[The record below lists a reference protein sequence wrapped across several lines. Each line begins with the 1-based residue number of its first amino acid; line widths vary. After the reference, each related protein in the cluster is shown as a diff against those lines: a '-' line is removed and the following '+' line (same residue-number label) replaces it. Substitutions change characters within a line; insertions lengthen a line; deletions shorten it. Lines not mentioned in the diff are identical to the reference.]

1 MRRSFFYFTK
11 GAKEMETTQWQRQDV
26 TKHYLEQV
34 RGGIPFGAEQI
45 NVMLQVIKHFTPNVH
60 TVIDLGCGNGFLG
73 KVLLDTYKNA
83 NALFIDHSEPMVEQA
98 KEYLAA
104 YQNQCTVIHADFSES
119 LSNFVAP
126 NSVDCIVSGFA
137 IHHLPHEKKKKLYAE
152 IYTLLK
158 DGGIFINIEHTA
170 SATEKLESLYDEQF
184 VQHLANYNHQSVEE
198 VAAEYN
204 SRPDKQ
210 DNILERVDIQV
221 NWLREIGYQH
231 ADCYFKWFELAV
243 FGGVK

>member
-1 MRRSFFYFTK
+1 
-11 GAKEMETTQWQRQDV
+11 METTQWQRQDV

-45 NVMLQVIKHFTPNVH
+45 QVMLQVIQHFTPNVQK
-60 TVIDLGCGNGFLG
+60 IMDLGCGNGFLG
-73 KVLLDTYKNA
+73 KVLLDTYPA
-83 NALFIDHSEPMVEQA
+83 AQALFIDHSEPMVEQA

-104 YQNQCTVIHADFSES
+104 YQHQSTVVQGDFSES
-119 LSNFVAP
+119 LSAFTEP

-137 IHHLPHEKKKKLYAE
+137 IHHLPHDKKKKLYAE

-158 DGGIFINIEHTA
+158 DGGIFINVEHTA
-170 SATEKLESLYDEQF
+170 SATTKLENLYDEQF
-184 VQHLANYNHQSVEE
+184 VQHLANYNERSIEE
-198 VAAEYN
+198 VAKEYY
-204 SRPDKQ
+204 SRPDKE

-221 NWLREIGYQH
+221 NWLRELGYQH

>member
-1 MRRSFFYFTK
+1 
-11 GAKEMETTQWQRQDV
+11 METTQWQRQDV
-26 TKHYLEQV
+26 TQHYLEQV

-45 NVMLQVIKHFTPNVH
+45 NVMLQVIQHFKQDVQK
-60 TVIDLGCGNGFLG
+60 IMDLGCGNGFLG
-73 KVLLDTYKNA
+73 KVLLDTYPNA
-83 NALFIDHSEPMVEQA
+83 QAIFIDHSEPMVEQA

-104 YQNQCTVIHADFSES
+104 YENQSTVIHGDFSES
-119 LSNFVAP
+119 LSTLAEP

-137 IHHLPHEKKKKLYAE
+137 IHHLPHDKKKKLYAE
-152 IYTLLK
+152 IYALLK

-170 SATEKLESLYDEQF
+170 SATTKLENLYDEQF
-184 VQHLANYNHQSVEE
+184 IQHLANYNKKSSEE
-198 VAAEYN
+198 VAKEYY
-204 SRPDKQ
+204 SRPDKE

-231 ADCYFKWFELAV
+231 ADCYFKLFELAV